1 MYKTFVVLAYLRH
14 GEKPI
19 EVGYASS
26 YDEAYR
32 VVRKWADMPGR
43 VKDVSY
49 FRIEDRCYV

>member
-1 MYKTFVVLAYLRH
+1 MYKNFVVLAYLRH
-14 GEKPI
+14 EEKPI

-32 VVRKWADMPGR
+32 LVREWAAMPAY

-49 FRIEDRCYV
+49 FRIEGRYYV

>member
-1 MYKTFVVLAYLRH
+1 MYETFVVLAYLRH
-14 GEKPI
+14 EKKSV

-32 VVRKWADMPGR
+32 VVREWAGRPER

-49 FRIEDRCYV
+49 FRIEGRYYV

>member
-14 GEKPI
+14 GDGPV

-32 VVRKWADMPGR
+32 VVREWSDRLER

-49 FRIEDRCYV
+49 FRIEARYYV

>member
-14 GEKPI
+14 EEKPV

-32 VVRKWADMPGR
+32 LVREWAAMPAH
-43 VKDVSY
+43 VKDISY
-49 FRIEDRCYV
+49 FRIEGRYYV

>member
-14 GEKPI
+14 GEKPV

-26 YDEAYR
+26 YDEASR
-32 VVRKWADMPGR
+32 LVREWADRPAR

-49 FRIEDRCYV
+49 FRVEGRYYV